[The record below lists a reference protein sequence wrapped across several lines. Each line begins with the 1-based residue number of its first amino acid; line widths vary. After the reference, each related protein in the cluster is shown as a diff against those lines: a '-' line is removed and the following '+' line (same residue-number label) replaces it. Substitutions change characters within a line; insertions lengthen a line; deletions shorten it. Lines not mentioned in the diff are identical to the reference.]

1 MGRIDEARL
10 LVRASPE
17 QVYAAFIEPGALAR
31 WLPPEGMTGRVERL
45 DARPGGDYRIVLTYL
60 DAKDA
65 PGKSSADEDV
75 VEGAFVEVVP
85 GVRVVADVEFE
96 SDDPSFAGTMRMTW
110 EVIACGTGAE
120 VVFRA
125 EDVPAGIS
133 AADHVEGLSSSLR
146 NLAAFVESE
155 PQ

>member
-1 MGRIDEARL
+1 
-10 LVRASPE
+10 
-17 QVYAAFIEPGALAR
+17 
-31 WLPPEGMTGRVERL
+31 MTGRVERL
-45 DARPGGDYRIVLTYL
+45 DVQPGGGYRMVLTYL

-96 SDDPSFAGTMRMTW
+96 SDDPAYAGTMRMTW
-110 EVIACGTGAE
+110 EVTACGTGAE
-120 VVFRA
+120 VIFRA
-125 EDVPAGIS
+125 EDVPEGIS

-146 NLAAFVESE
+146 NLATFVEG
-155 PQ
+155 